1 VPNAKSFQYSPSDQV
16 KFNCREGYAPDLTR
30 TGEQVSNMQSL
41 ECTANGSCSQI
52 QSISVVA
59 SKTDNNPNE

>member
-1 VPNAKSFQYSPSDQV
+1 MPNAKSFQYSPDDQV

-30 TGEQVSNMQSL
+30 TVELVSNMQSL
-41 ECTANGSCSQI
+41 ECTVNGSCAQI

-59 SKTDNNPNE
+59 S